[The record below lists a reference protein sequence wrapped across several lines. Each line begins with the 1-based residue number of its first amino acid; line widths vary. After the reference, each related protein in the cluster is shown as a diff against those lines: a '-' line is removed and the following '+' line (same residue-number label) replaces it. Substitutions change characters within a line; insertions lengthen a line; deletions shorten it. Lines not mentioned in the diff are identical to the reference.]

1 MKLLGR
7 GQAGSGAVVNPVGL
21 PSTPP
26 LWQVWSAGRGCTV
39 QGNEKQL
46 ICEGWAM
53 NVATVSLSSEIYYS
67 ITIGGTLDSMYYI
80 VIT

>member
-1 MKLLGR
+1 
-7 GQAGSGAVVNPVGL
+7 
-21 PSTPP
+21 
-26 LWQVWSAGRGCTV
+26 
-39 QGNEKQL
+39 
-46 ICEGWAM
+46 M